1 MKDLLYL
8 GSVHGGDLL
17 EFYGFTGDYVGTD
30 ALGMHI
36 FPSPSATLTT
46 DEDYISQLHQSS

>member
-8 GSVHGGDLL
+8 GSVHGGDLS
-17 EFYGFTGDYVGTD
+17 EFYGFTGDHFGTD

-36 FPSPSATLTT
+36 FFLSFPPPR
-46 DEDYISQLHQSS
+46 DPDH